1 MKTFPQG
8 RQAWLRTAAVAAT
21 PLAMLSGLAMFM
33 TRMPGR
39 SHAGPLGPLEPETA
53 ALHGRLRAHVQKL
66 AGDIGERNLVRHE
79 ALDAAAQYVE
89 DSLRA
94 HGLTVHLQH
103 FTVEGRIVRNVEVEL
118 LGASRAHELVVVG
131 AHYDSVLG
139 SPGADD
145 NATGV
150 AGLLEVARACASA
163 RLPRTLRL
171 VAFVNEEPPFFM
183 GDGMGSLRYARRL
196 REQGRNVTAM
206 LSLETI
212 GYYSDRPGSQQYPFP
227 FRYFYPERGDFVA
240 FVGNT
245 DSRALV
251 RRTVASF
258 RRHAAFPAEG
268 LAAPGWITGVG
279 WSDHWSFW
287 QQGYRAVMVTDTAL
301 FRYPHYHAETDT
313 PDQIDFDRLARVVA
327 GLTKVVRDLTGADE
341 CNASAPSGTGD

>member
-1 MKTFPQG
+1 M
-8 RQAWLRTAAVAAT
+8 
-21 PLAMLSGLAMFM
+21 
-33 TRMPGR
+33 
-39 SHAGPLGPLEPETA
+39 A
-53 ALHGRLRAHVQKL
+53 ALRDRLRAHVETL
-66 AGDIGERNLVRHE
+66 AGGIGERHLWRPE
-79 ALDAAAQYVE
+79 ALAAAAQYVE
-89 DSLRA
+89 ASLRA
-94 HGLTVHLQH
+94 LGLTVHSH
-103 FTVEGRIVRNVEVEL
+103 RFTVEGHTVRNLEVEL
-118 LGASRAHELVVVG
+118 RGSSRPDELVVVG

-150 AGLLEVARACASA
+150 AAVLEVARACASA

-171 VAFVNEEPPFFM
+171 VAFVNEEPPFFL
-183 GDGMGSLRYARRL
+183 GEGMGSVRYARRL
-196 REQGRNVTAM
+196 REEGRHVVAM

-227 FRYFYPERGDFVA
+227 FRFFYPDRGDFVA

-245 DSRALV
+245 TSRALV
-251 RRTVASF
+251 RRTVDSF

-301 FRYPHYHAETDT
+301 FRYPHYHADTDRS
-313 PDQIDFDRLARVVA
+313 DQIDYDRLPRVVA
-327 GLTKVVRDLTGADE
+327 GLTEVVQELAGAD
-341 CNASAPSGTGD
+341 PP